1 MGWANEYRQ
10 KLKTPDDAV
19 KLIKSGD
26 WVDYGMNSNMPELL
40 DEALSKRAGE
50 LVDVKVRGGVMPK
63 PLKIVEADPKRK
75 SFIYS
80 SWHFSA
86 PERRY
91 HDRGL
96 CNYMPMTYRSQA
108 TFYSKYLDVDVACIA
123 VTPMDNHGFFNLSLT
138 NSSTK
143 AILDKAKTVILEVNE
158 HLPWACGGYA
168 EVIHISEVDVVV
180 EGAHEPLAELGPV
193 EPTEADEKIARMIC
207 EHVRDGSVIQLGI
220 GAMPNLVGQMIAESD
235 LKDLGMHTEM
245 LCDSYLDMYKAGK
258 LTNRRKTIDRGKGVW
273 SFGLGSRELYDWVHH
288 NPGLAS
294 FPVEYTNSPDVM
306 AKHDRLVSINSCIEV
321 DLYGQICSESSG
333 TRHIS
338 GTGGQLDFLTGALM
352 AKEGKGFI
360 CMPSTYTNK
369 KTGEVTSRVV
379 PTLPLGGI
387 VTDPRSQAMYI
398 VTEWG
403 MVNFAGRSTWER
415 AEMII
420 SIAHPDF
427 RDDLIH
433 EAENMNIWR
442 RSNRIKLK

>member
-1 MGWANEYRQ
+1 MGHASEYRQ
-10 KLKTPDDAV
+10 KLRTPDQAV

-26 WVDYGMNSNMPELL
+26 WVDYGMNSNIPELL

-63 PLKIVEADPKRK
+63 PLQIVEADPERQ
-75 SFIYS
+75 SFTYN
-80 SWHFSA
+80 SWHFST

-108 TFYSKYLDVDVACIA
+108 TFYRKFLDVDVACIA
-123 VTPMDNHGFFNLSLT
+123 VTSMDKHGYFNLSLT

-158 HLPWACGGYA
+158 HLPWAYGGYN
-168 EVIHISEVDVVV
+168 EVVHISDVDVVV
-180 EGAHEPLAELGPV
+180 EGPHEPLAELGPV
-193 EPTEADEKIARMIC
+193 QPTEADERIARTVA
-207 EHVRDGSVIQLGI
+207 EHVQDGSVIQLGI
-220 GAMPNLVGQMIAESD
+220 GAMPNLVGEMIAQSD

-245 LCDSYLDMYKAGK
+245 LCDSYLAMYKAGK
-258 LTNRRKTIDRGKGVW
+258 LTNRRKAIEPGKGVW
-273 SFGLGSRELYDWVHH
+273 SFGLGSRELYDWVDH

-306 AKHDRLVSINSCIEV
+306 AQHDRLVAVNSCVEV
-321 DLYGQICSESSG
+321 DLYGQVCSESSG
-333 TRHIS
+333 MRHIS

-352 AKEGKGFI
+352 AKEGKCFI
-360 CMPSTYTNK
+360 CMPSTYTNR
-369 KTGEVTSRVV
+369 KTGEVKSRVV
-379 PTLPLGGI
+379 PTLPAGSI
-387 VTDPRSQAMYI
+387 VTDPRSQAFYL

-403 MVNFAGRSTWER
+403 VVNLAGRSTWER
-415 AEMII
+415 AELII

-427 RDDLIH
+427 RDDLIRQ
-433 EAENMNIWR
+433 AEQMNIWR
-442 RSNRIKLK
+442 TSNRIK

>member
-1 MGWANEYRQ
+1 MGYANEYRQ
-10 KLKTPDDAV
+10 KLRTPDDAV
-19 KLIKSGD
+19 RLIKNGD
-26 WVDYGMNSNMPELL
+26 WVDYGMNSNIPELL
-40 DEALSKRAGE
+40 DAALSKRAGE

-63 PLKIVEADPKRK
+63 PLRIVEADPERK
-75 SFIYS
+75 SFIYN
-80 SWHFSA
+80 SWHFST
-86 PERRY
+86 PERKY
-91 HDRGL
+91 HDQRL

-108 TFYSKYLDVDVACIA
+108 TFYRKYLDVDVACIA
-123 VTPMDNHGFFNLSLT
+123 VTPMDKHGYFNLSLT

-180 EGAHEPLAELGPV
+180 EGTHEPLAELGPV
-193 EPTEADEKIARMIC
+193 EPTEADEKIAMMIC

-258 LTNRRKTIDRGKGVW
+258 LTNRRKSIDRGKGVW

-306 AKHDRLVSINSCIEV
+306 AQHDRLVAINGCIEV

-360 CMPSTYTNK
+360 CMPSTYTNRR
-369 KTGEVTSRVV
+369 TGETTSRVV
-379 PTLPLGGI
+379 PTLPEGGI

-403 MVNFAGRSTWER
+403 MVNLAGRSTWER

-427 RDDLIH
+427 RDGLIRQ
-433 EAENMNIWR
+433 AGRMNIWR
-442 RSNRIKLK
+442 RSNRIK